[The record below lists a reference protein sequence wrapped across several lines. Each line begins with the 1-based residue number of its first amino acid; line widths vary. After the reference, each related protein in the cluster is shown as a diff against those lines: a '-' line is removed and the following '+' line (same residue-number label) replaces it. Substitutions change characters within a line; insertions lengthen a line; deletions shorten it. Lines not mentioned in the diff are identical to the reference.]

1 VEAKSAGR
9 GKGSEFVVTLPLA
22 TVEPLARLPP
32 GAGEKPSR
40 AARSW
45 RILVVDDNA
54 DAAESLAAMLR
65 LMGHQVETAPDGQ
78 AAVRVADRSRPELM
92 LLDIGM
98 PRMNGHELAR
108 HVRKQPWGAAT
119 ALVALTGW
127 GDDRDR
133 RRSLEAGF
141 DHHLTKPVDAVS
153 LGRLLAAMSEG
164 GPTTNSELGVRSAP
178 PEATEAGAG

>member
-1 VEAKSAGR
+1 
-9 GKGSEFVVTLPLA
+9 
-22 TVEPLARLPP
+22 
-32 GAGEKPSR
+32 
-40 AARSW
+40 
-45 RILVVDDNA
+45 
-54 DAAESLAAMLR
+54 
-65 LMGHQVETAPDGQ
+65 
-78 AAVRVADRSRPELM
+78 
-92 LLDIGM
+92 
-98 PRMNGHELAR
+98 
-108 HVRKQPWGAAT
+108 VRKQPWGAAT